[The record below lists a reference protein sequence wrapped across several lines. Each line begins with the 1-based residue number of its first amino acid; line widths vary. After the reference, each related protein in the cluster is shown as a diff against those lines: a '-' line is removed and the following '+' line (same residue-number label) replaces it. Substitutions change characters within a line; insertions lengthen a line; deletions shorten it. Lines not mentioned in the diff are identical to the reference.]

1 MKSYFAEWVVGVRLS
16 ILVQKVEK
24 LKEKQRESEKE
35 LDNLF
40 NSLMQKAFRGEL

>member
-16 ILVQKVEK
+16 NVVQKVEK

-35 LDNLF
+35 LANIFL
-40 NSLMQKAFRGEL
+40 SLMQQSFRGEL